1 MALRGYIS
9 NISPLWKIEDQR
21 KVLIAAGVGSDKIF
35 VDELT
40 TKERQA
46 HRTACL
52 SARADMLRPT
62 TRKGGER
69 IVIASPAVLAWSAED
84 FTEALTEAAARNA
97 TVRFLD
103 SNLEVGPNAK
113 IPQLH
118 KAAKAFANFNVS
130 RHAKDAVPPNYIDR
144 NTMNVK
150 DPAAVHGVQRDLITQ
165 QLEHVPRIDA
175 RNPGLTL
182 AIAKDDLEAIAK
194 SLPGLQAGG
203 GKIELDDLLAY
214 LRPRMNGTNVYY
226 NGNPVARR
234 LTTEMEFRW
243 AAQAIVDRIANNG
256 SAQQAESTAKRRAG
270 KPGPKS

>member
-118 KAAKAFANFNVS
+118 KAAKAFAAARKRSAEVEHGTGRGPEIS
-130 RHAKDAVPPNYIDR
+130 R
-144 NTMNVK
+144 
-150 DPAAVHGVQRDLITQ
+150 G
-165 QLEHVPRIDA
+165 
-175 RNPGLTL
+175 
-182 AIAKDDLEAIAK
+182 
-194 SLPGLQAGG
+194 AGQER
-203 GKIELDDLLAY
+203 KC
-214 LRPRMNGTNVYY
+214 
-226 NGNPVARR
+226 
-234 LTTEMEFRW
+234 
-243 AAQAIVDRIANNG
+243 
-256 SAQQAESTAKRRAG
+256 
-270 KPGPKS
+270 